1 MTKAIP
7 AAVLRFAVVFA
18 LCLSALPVFA
28 QSAPEQLVRKLAVE
42 VTESVRKMPAGAGD
56 AVRYNEIVTRS
67 LVPRFDFER
76 ITQIAMGRNWARA
89 DAGQKR
95 RIVDEFSRL
104 LVRTYSNALSTLN
117 DSTVEVKSTRA
128 NGSDSDVTVRTQMVG
143 GRTPVAIDYNLHSAG
158 GGWKVYDVTVEGVS
172 LVSAY
177 RDEFTQLVSNGGVDG
192 LIASLQ
198 RKNGR

>member
-1 MTKAIP
+1 MTKLIP
-7 AAVLRFAVVFA
+7 AAVLRFALVLV
-18 LCLSALPVFA
+18 LCAGALPAFA
-28 QSAPEQLVRKLAVE
+28 QSAPEQLVRKLAAE
-42 VTESVRKMPAGAGD
+42 VTESVRKTPAGAAD
-56 AVRYNEIVTRS
+56 AARYNEIVTRS

-76 ITQIAMGRNWARA
+76 ITQIAMGRNWAKA

-95 RIVDEFSRL
+95 RIVEEFSRL

-117 DSTVEVKSTRA
+117 EAAVEVKGTRA
-128 NGSDSDVTVRTQMVG
+128 NGSDADVTVRTQMVG
-143 GRTPVAIDYNLHSAG
+143 GRSPVAIDYNLYSTG

-177 RDEFTQLVSNGGVDG
+177 RDEFTQLVGNGGVDG
-192 LIASLQ
+192 LITALQ

>member
-1 MTKAIP
+1 MTNAIS
-7 AAVLRFAVVFA
+7 AAVVRLALALA
-18 LCLSALPVFA
+18 LCAAALPAFA
-28 QSAPEQLVRKLAVE
+28 QSAPEQLVRKLAAE
-42 VTESVRKMPAGAGD
+42 VTESVRKSPAGTAD
-56 AVRYNEIVTRS
+56 AARYNEIVTRS
-67 LVPRFDFER
+67 LVPRFDFDR
-76 ITQIAMGRNWARA
+76 ITQIAMGRNWAKA

-117 DSTVEVKSTRA
+117 EATVEVKGTRS

-143 GRTPVAIDYNLHSAG
+143 GRSPVAIDYNLYAAG

-177 RDEFTQLVSNGGVDG
+177 RDEFTQLVANGGVDG
-192 LIASLQ
+192 LIAALQ